1 MGSLRVLSVSKGIGL
16 FVYVH
21 EVSGGL
27 YTLFRTKKY
36 LFIFSG
42 KRGKIHNEFLLLQEW
57 VRCLCWTVSW
67 TGPHFLLTAHGYRY
81 GEDIMQL
88 EWRGIR
94 VYITRE
100 GNTGRGVLLLHG
112 WMCSSDM
119 MEGIQK
125 ALAGHMRTAAI
136 DFPGHGLKGQAPAP
150 KEVWGVPDYME
161 LAAEVIRVLNLAPC
175 DIIAHSFGARVAILL
190 AATYPELVGR
200 MVLTGAAGLR
210 REKTRKEN
218 ARQKIYRLLKNGV
231 NAAEKVKLF
240 GDLPGRWQEA
250 LIQRFGSPDYRAL
263 SPQMRKTF
271 NQIVTQDLAEE
282 LPLIQASTILF
293 WGENDTET
301 PLWMGR
307 KMEEMIPD
315 AALIVEEGAGHFA
328 YLEKSAV
335 FESVVKSFLL
345 EGRDL

>member
-1 MGSLRVLSVSKGIGL
+1 
-16 FVYVH
+16 
-21 EVSGGL
+21 
-27 YTLFRTKKY
+27 
-36 LFIFSG
+36 
-42 KRGKIHNEFLLLQEW
+42 
-57 VRCLCWTVSW
+57 
-67 TGPHFLLTAHGYRY
+67 
-81 GEDIMQL
+81 MQL

-100 GNTGRGVLLLHG
+100 GSKGRGVLLLHG

-125 ALAGHMRTAAI
+125 ALSGQMRTAAI

-161 LAAEVIRVLNLAPC
+161 LTAEVIRVLNLAPC

-190 AATYPELVGR
+190 AATYPELIGR

-210 REKTRKEN
+210 REKTAKEN
-218 ARQKIYRLLKNGV
+218 NRQKIYKFLKSSV
-231 NAAEKVKLF
+231 TAMDKLKVF
-240 GDLPGRWQEA
+240 GSWPGRWQEA
-250 LIQRFGSPDYRAL
+250 LIQRYGSPDYRAL

-307 KMEEMIPD
+307 KMEELIPD

-345 EGRDL
+345 EGRD

>member
-1 MGSLRVLSVSKGIGL
+1 
-16 FVYVH
+16 
-21 EVSGGL
+21 
-27 YTLFRTKKY
+27 
-36 LFIFSG
+36 
-42 KRGKIHNEFLLLQEW
+42 
-57 VRCLCWTVSW
+57 
-67 TGPHFLLTAHGYRY
+67 
-81 GEDIMQL
+81 MQL

-100 GNTGRGVLLLHG
+100 GREGRGVLLLHG

-119 MEGIQK
+119 MEGIQR
-125 ALAGHMRTAAI
+125 ALSGQMRTATI

-150 KEVWGVPDYME
+150 REVWGVPDYME

-210 REKTRKEN
+210 REKTKAETK
-218 ARQKIYRLLKNGV
+218 RQKMYGVLKSGLKT
-231 NAAEKVKLF
+231 AEKMKIF
-240 GDLPGRWQEA
+240 GNLPSRLQES
-250 LIQRFGSPDYRAL
+250 LIQRYGSADYKVL
-263 SPQMRKTF
+263 SPEMRQTF
-271 NQIVTQDLAEE
+271 NEIVNQDLAEE
-282 LPLIQASTILF
+282 LPLIQAPTVLF

-307 KMEEMIPD
+307 KMQQLIPD
-315 AALIVEEGAGHFA
+315 AGLVVEESAGHFA
-328 YLEKSAV
+328 YLERSAV

-345 EGRDL
+345 EGRD

>member
-1 MGSLRVLSVSKGIGL
+1 
-16 FVYVH
+16 
-21 EVSGGL
+21 
-27 YTLFRTKKY
+27 
-36 LFIFSG
+36 
-42 KRGKIHNEFLLLQEW
+42 
-57 VRCLCWTVSW
+57 
-67 TGPHFLLTAHGYRY
+67 
-81 GEDIMQL
+81 MQL

-100 GNTGRGVLLLHG
+100 GNQGRGVLLLHG

-125 ALAGHMRTAAI
+125 ALSGHMRTAAI

-150 KEVWGVPDYME
+150 LEVWGVPDYME
-161 LAAEVIRVLNLAPC
+161 LAAEVIRVLDLAPC

-210 REKTRKEN
+210 REMTKAETGRK
-218 ARQKIYRLLKNGV
+218 KLYSFLKGGV
-231 NAAEKVKLF
+231 NAAEKLKVF
-240 GDLPGRWQEA
+240 GSLPEKWRES
-250 LIQRFGSPDYRAL
+250 LIQRYGSSDYKAL
-263 SPQMRKTF
+263 SPQMRQTF
-271 NQIVTQDLAEE
+271 NQIVTRDLAEE
-282 LPLIQASTILF
+282 LPLIQAPTVLF

-307 KMEEMIPD
+307 KMEQLIPD
-315 AALIVEEGAGHFA
+315 AGLVVEEGAGHFA
-328 YLEKSAV
+328 YLERSAV

-345 EGRDL
+345 EGRD